1 MNLSLSLCSLDFGM
15 SNWQKINNTF
25 GDEFIRRK
33 WFSGQE
39 IYTPF
44 VILGWYRSGTT
55 LLTSLLQNH
64 PELVCYSEVFL
75 PKEPLWGQGVY
86 NRFVNVNKAQQLR
99 DQHPD
104 QFLKQYIFRA
114 YQKGKGGVGF
124 KLLYPQ
130 LQSNVALANALGAI
144 PNLKV
149 ILLQRENLLDLWV
162 SAQVARKTGVKNKVN
177 TQRDSAVQLT
187 LDPKD
192 LEKRF
197 QNLKRGQDEMHVF
210 AKQFNSLELT
220 YEALNAD
227 RKAVMQEVFQ
237 FLNVTPKE
245 VETSLVKQQKQPL
258 SEIVQNFDGLV
269 AYFKGTDSE
278 KYFL

>member
-130 LQSNVALANALGAI
+130 LQSNVALANALVAI

-177 TQRDSAVQLT
+177 TQRNSTVQLT

>member
-162 SAQVARKTGVKNKVN
+162 SAQVAQKTGVKNKVN